1 VIQLVILAV
10 FFGGLVIGSIV
21 ADARG
26 VLPTAEQLQ
35 EEDRERLQRWQAS
48 R

>member
-1 VIQLVILAV
+1 MIEIVIFAV
-10 FFGGLVIGSIV
+10 FFGGLVIGGLA
-21 ADARG
+21 ADATG

>member
-1 VIQLVILAV
+1 MIEIVILAV
-10 FFGGLVIGSIV
+10 FFGGLVIGGLI
-21 ADARG
+21 ADALG

-35 EEDRERLQRWQAS
+35 EEDGKRLQRWQAS

>member
-1 VIQLVILAV
+1 VIEIVILAV
-10 FFGGLVIGSIV
+10 FFGGLVIGALA

-35 EEDRERLQRWQAS
+35 EEDRERMQRWQAS

>member
-1 VIQLVILAV
+1 MIEIVIFAM

-21 ADARG
+21 AEALG

-35 EEDRERLQRWQAS
+35 EEDRERLQHWQAS

>member
-1 VIQLVILAV
+1 VIEIVILAV
-10 FFGGLVIGSIV
+10 FFGGLVMGGLA
-21 ADARG
+21 ADALG

>member
-1 VIQLVILAV
+1 VIEIVIFAV

>member
-1 VIQLVILAV
+1 MIEIVTFAV
-10 FFGGLVIGSIV
+10 FFGGLVIGALI
-21 ADARG
+21 ADALG

-35 EEDRERLQRWQAS
+35 EEDRERWRRWRAS